1 MSPRMPEL
9 VFLCLVAVTLSP
21 AVQCTIVSPFVIF
34 TPERLPD
41 EITLWNA
48 DGRIVSRPE
57 GAGYLLEVTCGQ
69 PGKARVV
76 FEAAQGPWDWEKMGG
91 ILFDLKN
98 PQDAPLSL
106 SVSVD
111 GRNAEGRRIRL
122 RGNIT
127 LAAGEARP
135 VPFFLYNMTAGP
147 YWGMQGIPLYGPV
160 METGDMQD
168 QARRRPVTG
177 NRVAL
182 ELNASAAGV
191 RLLLGNPRVF
201 TEGSGAGLLCPH
213 PFIDAFGQFMHADWP
228 GKVHDEAELRAAHDR
243 EAAMLA
249 AAPELPHRDRFGGW
263 ADGPRLEA
271 TGWFRTAQVDGKWW
285 LVTPE
290 GTLFFSIGVNCV
302 RPGDATF
309 ITGRDG
315 WFAWLPEKDGPFAA
329 CLGRTSGVH
338 SRAEAING
346 TGDTL
351 NHFMANLIRAYG
363 EDWAVRSRERALA
376 RLRAWGWNT
385 VGNWSDGGILA
396 ESPIP
401 FTVCGGS
408 ARPRAIA
415 GSTGYWGKMTDV
427 FDPAFAPQT
436 HEALRSLA
444 ERYRDN
450 PLVIGYF
457 VDNEMSW
464 AGIARGALASPPDQ
478 PARAAF
484 LEDLRA
490 KYATV
495 EQLNAAWE
503 TDAADWDSLQ
513 PPRAPND
520 ACKTD
525 FDTFEYRF
533 ARTYFDAVAGALRA
547 FAPHQLYLGCRFTP
561 AYCPPAALRACAETA
576 DVVSIN
582 AYVPEIDAHKYRD
595 LGKPLLIGEFHFGA
609 LDRGMFHAGVQ
620 ATDNQG
626 ARAAAYVRYVES
638 VARHPMFVGCH
649 WFQYFDQPV
658 TGRSLDGEN
667 FNIGLVSIADAPYPQ
682 LIDAARALHE
692 RVYTLRAAR

>member
-1 MSPRMPEL
+1 LLTIVLGFALFAQAETPAEHLLVDFSAETLPACVVLHDTEMRRVAYEDGFAHEVRFHTVDWPNVFFQAPPGNWDWSAYAGVAASLYNPEDAPIDAAMRVDNAGADGVHHCNTVSGSVAPRSRCILRCYFNTGDAEL
-9 VFLCLVAVTLSP
+9 FWGMRGVPVRGPLGGGPTLDTRNITAFQVFLQRPQHERTLL
-21 AVQCTIVSPFVIF
+21 F
-34 TPERLPD
+34 ERAWLF
-41 EITLWNA
+41 
-48 DGRIVSRPE
+48 GKG
-57 GAGYLLEVTCGQ
+57 GA
-69 PGKARVV
+69 
-76 FEAAQGPWDWEKMGG
+76 
-91 ILFDLKN
+91 
-98 PQDAPLSL
+98 
-106 SVSVD
+106 
-111 GRNAEGRRIRL
+111 L
-122 RGNIT
+122 R
-127 LAAGEARP
+127 EQ
-135 VPFFLYNMTAGP
+135 VPF
-147 YWGMQGIPLYGPV
+147 
-160 METGDMQD
+160 
-168 QARRRPVTG
+168 
-177 NRVAL
+177 
-182 ELNASAAGV
+182 
-191 RLLLGNPRVF
+191 
-201 TEGSGAGLLCPH
+201 
-213 PFIDAFGQFMHADWP
+213 PFIDPFGQYKHADWP
-228 GKVHDEAELRAAHDR
+228 GKLHDESAFAERRR
-243 EAAMLA
+243 EEETALA
-249 AAPELPHRDRFGGW
+249 AAPRLTGRDRFGGW
-263 ADGPRLEA
+263 ADGPRREA
-271 TGWFRTAQVDGKWW
+271 TGWFRTEKVDGKWW

-436 HEALRSLA
+436 REALRSLA

-525 FDTFEYRF
+525 FDAFEYRF

-609 LDRGMFHAGVQ
+609 LDRGMFHAGLQ

-667 FNIGLVSIADAPYPQ
+667 FNIGLVSIADAHYPE